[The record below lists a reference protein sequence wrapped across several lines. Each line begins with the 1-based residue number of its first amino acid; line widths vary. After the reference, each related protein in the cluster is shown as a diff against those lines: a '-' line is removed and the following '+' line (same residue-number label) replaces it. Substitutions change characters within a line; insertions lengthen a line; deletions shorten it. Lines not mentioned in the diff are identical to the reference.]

1 MELEH
6 EYVMEVANG
15 INGLLN
21 LSAAVTM
28 SWGITDRR
36 ATVYAGMPAM
46 LFKVNGF
53 VHQGDVVV
61 ALNQGQDLYECYLL
75 EDNCRMKRCFREVY
89 AEDLVGVLDRAV
101 ETGEST
107 EDEYREQVTQ
117 WLEETSRQQCQGM

>member
-1 MELEH
+1 MEQ

-15 INGLLN
+15 INEVLN

-53 VHQGDVVV
+53 VHKGDVVV
-61 ALNQGQDLYECYLL
+61 ALNEGQDLYECYLL
-75 EDNCRMKRCFREVY
+75 EDDCRVKRCFREVY
-89 AEDLVGVLDRAV
+89 VEDLVGIIDRAV
-101 ETGEST
+101 ETGNAT
-107 EDEYREQVTQ
+107 EEEYRAKVTQ
-117 WLEETSRQQCQGM
+117 WLEQTSAQQCQDM